1 MWNQSRRRR
10 SSQLRSGEYLELR
23 TLLSATLA
31 DGVLSIVGTDE
42 ADRVSVRAD
51 GDNLVATVNGE
62 ESTFASADVTSID
75 VAVGGGDDRV
85 NLRGVTQ
92 DATID
97 GGAGND
103 RLSGGRGN
111 DVITG
116 GEGNDRL
123 HGRSGNDQLDGGA
136 GRDVLNGGNGDDI
149 LVGADGNDRLVG
161 GNGADGLDGGA
172 GNDRINGQRGDD
184 ELSGGDGD
192 DRIRGGR
199 GDDLING
206 DAGADRLNG
215 QGGEDVVNGGDGNDT
230 LTGNSE
236 QDVLDGGAG
245 ENVINDRVGGE
256 RPERPVPTEE
266 QIDELI
272 NARIDRV
279 FSRVDANDDGVLTV
293 DEVSENH
300 WTRLSEA
307 DADENGEVSREE
319 LFAHLQAR
327 FDARIAEGGIAQGR
341 PGLGRGLR
349 LRGPRR

>member
-1 MWNQSRRRR
+1 MWKQSRRRR

-31 DGVLSIVGTDE
+31 DGVLSIVGADE
-42 ADRVSVRAD
+42 VDRVFVRAD
-51 GDNLVATVNGE
+51 GDDLVVTVNGE

-75 VAVGGGDDRV
+75 VAVGDGDDRV
-85 NLRGVTQ
+85 DLRGVTQ

-111 DVITG
+111 DVISG

-161 GNGADGLDGGA
+161 GRGTDGLDGGA
-172 GNDRINGQRGDD
+172 GNDRLHGQRGND

-206 DAGADRLNG
+206 GAGNDRLNG
-215 QGGEDVVNGGDGNDT
+215 QGGEDVVNGGDGDDT
-230 LTGNSE
+230 LSGDSE

-245 ENVINDRVGGE
+245 ENVINDRTGGE
-256 RPERPVPTEE
+256 RPERPIPTEE
-266 QIDELI
+266 QIEELI
-272 NARIDRV
+272 NARIDRL
-279 FSRVDANDDGVLTV
+279 FSRVDANEDGVLTI

-307 DADENGEVSREE
+307 DADDNDEVSRDE
-319 LFAHLQAR
+319 LLAHIQAR
-327 FDARIAEGGIAQGR
+327 FEARAAEGGMAEGGR
-341 PGLGRGLR
+341 GLGRGLR
-349 LRGPRR
+349 PRGPRR